1 MPLVAE
7 FEEATTTVV
16 AESAA
21 VSASACARVS
31 LSVVSVV
38 SEVSVATVAA
48 WA

>member
-7 FEEATTTVV
+7 LEEATTTVV

-21 VSASACARVS
+21 VSASACDRVS
-31 LSVVSVV
+31 LSVV